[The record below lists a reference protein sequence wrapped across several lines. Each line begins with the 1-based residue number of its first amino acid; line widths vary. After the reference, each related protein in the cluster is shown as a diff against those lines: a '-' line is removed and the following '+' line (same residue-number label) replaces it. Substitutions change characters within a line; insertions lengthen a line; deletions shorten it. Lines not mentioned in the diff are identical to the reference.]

1 MRKEDKLAIS
11 KEKLLEATLRL
22 MEKCTDSAEVTSR
35 AIAAEADVPLGMIN
49 YCFGS
54 REELLYESFAQ
65 NKDEYLSDERF
76 SSIISSDMSPKE
88 KIRSLHHLVADFL
101 INEFKYTRAITGHL
115 LLNRDLTQ
123 GLNTYPLVK
132 EHYGSSKEDWEIKL
146 ISYQLSSMMQLI
158 IYRLDD
164 MNDFLGLDLRNGDD
178 IHKLIDFQ
186 IDLLLKEDL

>member
-22 MEKCTDSAEVTSR
+22 MEKCTDPSEVTSR

-49 YCFGS
+49 YFGS

-65 NKDEYLSDERF
+65 NKDEYLSDERIA
-76 SSIISSDMSPKE
+76 SIISSDMSPKE
-88 KIRSLHHLVADFL
+88 KIRRLHHLVADFL

-164 MNDFLGLDLRNGDD
+164 MNDFLGLELRNGDD